1 MGVIQEK
8 RHNAPM
14 PKIDERDYGA
24 KVITASVESPAE
36 VVEPVVAE
44 PVVQSETVESAAAV
58 EVDAHDNAEASADA
72 VQEVSDKKKAGRP
85 RKSDK
90 KK

>member
-1 MGVIQEK
+1 MGVVQEK

-36 VVEPVVAE
+36 VAEPVVEE
-44 PVVQSETVESAAAV
+44 PVVQSEAIESDAGKS
-58 EVDAHDNAEASADA
+58 DAHDNAGASADA
-72 VQEVSDKKKAGRP
+72 VQGVSDKKKAGRP

>member
-14 PKIDERDYGA
+14 PKVDERDYGA

-44 PVVQSETVESAAAV
+44 SVVQSEAVES
-58 EVDAHDNAEASADA
+58 DAHDNAETSADA

>member
-44 PVVQSETVESAAAV
+44 PVVQSEAVES
-58 EVDAHDNAEASADA
+58 DAHDNAEASADA
-72 VQEVSDKKKAGRP
+72 VQGVSDKKKAGRP

>member
-36 VVEPVVAE
+36 VAEPVVAE
-44 PVVQSETVESAAAV
+44 PVVQSEAVES
-58 EVDAHDNAEASADA
+58 DAHDNAEASADA
-72 VQEVSDKKKAGRP
+72 VQGVSDKKKAGRP

>member
-1 MGVIQEK
+1 
-8 RHNAPM
+8 M

-36 VVEPVVAE
+36 VVEPVVEE
-44 PVVQSETVESAAAV
+44 PVVQSEAVEAEAAV
-58 EVDAHDNAEASADA
+58 EVDAHDDAESPA
-72 VQEVSDKKKAGRP
+72 EVKQDVSEKKKAGRP

>member
-36 VVEPVVAE
+36 VVEPVVEE
-44 PVVQSETVESAAAV
+44 PVVQSEAVES
-58 EVDAHDNAEASADA
+58 DAHDNAEASADA
-72 VQEVSDKKKAGRP
+72 VHEVSDKKKAGRP

>member
-1 MGVIQEK
+1 
-8 RHNAPM
+8 
-14 PKIDERDYGA
+14 
-24 KVITASVESPAE
+24 
-36 VVEPVVAE
+36 
-44 PVVQSETVESAAAV
+44 VVQSEAVESDAV
-58 EVDAHDNAEASADA
+58 KSDAHDNAEASAGA

>member
-14 PKIDERDYGA
+14 PKIDERDYGV

-44 PVVQSETVESAAAV
+44 PVVQSEAVES
-58 EVDAHDNAEASADA
+58 DAHDNAGASADA